1 MVNLT
6 EALILVLGELG
17 IKPGSYPEEW
27 ITSDEWRFRERHE
40 RLSYEKAVSFLNREL
55 ATGDIPGTCMACGCD
70 RAITGEEWRRG
81 YAINF
86 ATGIMRPPFRGNPVD
101 YPELQ
106 QMNICEKEILARL
119 RPLLG
124 APGAVQA
131 IATTKDDRDW
141 FSAHKNAIQTAL
153 SSGPTTKEIVRNYVR
168 KNLRGHRRKL
178 FEDAWR
184 ETPESLKLKRGE
196 SLSNLPCKPS

>member
-40 RLSYEKAVSFLNREL
+40 RLPYEKAVSFLNREL
-55 ATGDIPGTCMACGCD
+55 ATGDIPGTCMACGCE

-81 YAINF
+81 YAIHF

-106 QMNICEKEILARL
+106 QVHVCEKEILARL

-124 APGAVQA
+124 APGAAQP
-131 IATTKDDRDW
+131 IATTKDDRDR
-141 FSAHKNAIQTAL
+141 FSAYKNAIQAAL
-153 SSGPTTKEIVRNYVR
+153 SSGPSPKEIVRDYVR
-168 KNLRGHRRKL
+168 KNLKGYSKKL
-178 FEDAWR
+178 FEDAWK
-184 ETPESLKLKRGE
+184 ETPESLRLKRGE
-196 SLSNLPCKPS
+196 KLSHLPRKHS